1 MFSKAIKTNMF
12 PRDYNPMN
20 NEYDI
25 AVVVVENKFH
35 YTDYVRPICLPTPD
49 FNPQE
54 GRLIAAGTGYNG
66 DDQSMDMTFITL
78 PACQNDVCQKIYP
91 IYKKGLSNAL
101 RRRVN

>member
-1 MFSKAIKTNMF
+1 MF

-20 NEYDI
+20 REYDI
-25 AVVVVENKFH
+25 AVVIVENKFH

-66 DDQSMDMTFITL
+66 TDHSMDMTFITL
-78 PACQNDVCQKIYP
+78 PACQNDVCQKFYP
-91 IYKKGLSNAL
+91 IYNKGLSNAL
-101 RRRVN
+101 RRNVN